1 MRGQPIRNRKSDH
14 NYQLTRGT
22 IMTQRTLKSTLAEYY
37 HDRPQG
43 EDNEEVQEDITDILT
58 DLRHLCIAEEID
70 FEQCNE
76 QAAAHFASETGGQ
89 HERADFAGQQA
100 REQS

>member
-1 MRGQPIRNRKSDH
+1 
-14 NYQLTRGT
+14 
-22 IMTQRTLKSTLAEYY
+22 MTQRTLKSTLAEYY